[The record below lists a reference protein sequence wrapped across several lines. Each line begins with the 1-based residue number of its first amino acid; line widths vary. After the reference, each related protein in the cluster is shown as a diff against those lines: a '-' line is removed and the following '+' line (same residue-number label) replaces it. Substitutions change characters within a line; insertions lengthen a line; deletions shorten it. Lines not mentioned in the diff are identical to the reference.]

1 MSKFMKPMIRPHS
14 SGKLARCG
22 VCDEV
27 CRPVARDVSVGTYVC
42 ESCIGSVL
50 TVESFLVKNSVF
62 AGLRHPHPME
72 FTEDDDN

>member
-1 MSKFMKPMIRPHS
+1 MKPMIQPTGVFS
-14 SGKLARCG
+14 SQFLEACG

-27 CRPVARDVSVGTYVC
+27 CRPVARDVSVGTWVC

-72 FTEDDDN
+72 FSGDSDN

>member
-1 MSKFMKPMIRPHS
+1 MKPMIKPTGPFDS
-14 SGKLARCG
+14 QFLEACG
-22 VCDEV
+22 VCDED
-27 CRPVARDVSVGTYVC
+27 CNPVARDASVGTWVC

-72 FTEDDDN
+72 FSGDSDN

>member
-1 MSKFMKPMIRPHS
+1 MKPMIQPTGVFS
-14 SGKLARCG
+14 SQFLEACG

-27 CRPVARDVSVGTYVC
+27 CRPVAKDVSVGTYVC

-72 FTEDDDN
+72 FTKDDDN